1 MLTMHLRNET
11 SEELIRA
18 LRNDGTSD
26 RQQLSLMM
34 HHAQCIKPK
43 VGTGKYAAYDKHH
56 ERLAQ
61 MYANNQEPFTREELA
76 MAFPE
81 THQRMAVETHG
92 ITKRTAVEEGVAY
105 SKPPER
111 WVTVNGLRFTDGE
124 VVDADTETADPVVG
138 EKQAQFNE
146 MVHLARLHKK
156 LLEVGRRVVISG
168 TTFVRIGWRNPIKGR
183 AAIGNVGHAV
193 LDVYWPHQVQVA
205 THHSAPNDLYS
216 AYLLIATAPG
226 PDGHWAE
233 VWRRECFEDESG
245 ELTGFG
251 PWRAERIPVGGD
263 DDDDDKRVARPL
275 FGDGEYPLQTLPWVV
290 YHDGEPTHGVFVD
303 AGRDLVRTNLN
314 LNRVS
319 SDDLYSLA
327 QGAHRQVVIQSDI
340 LRKEGS
346 DVTWGPGEA
355 LLLGSAETASALP
368 PGTTPAARERNEQR
382 LRSLAVE
389 RRLPP
394 HRFDT
399 DTTRVESGLAKQ
411 VQDIPAT
418 DARIEREETYKDLEE
433 EALLPILA
441 EISDYWGHT
450 TIAHKK
456 RAAANGTAPGQRE
469 EGVRFHVSFSGQ
481 TEYETKEAKERW
493 AGALLDRKVI
503 TPARYSVLSDA
514 YGSIEEAEAQGVS
527 NDLPTTFA
535 DPLGGPGLDA
545 FERGLGQDEQPQA
558 QEAEGPTVNEMSL
571 TIERLARV
579 GDLDGVNAMREKL
592 SALLGLPHSG
602 DLADLPGD
610 EVQEVEEDDDA

>member
-11 SEELIRA
+11 SAALIDA

-26 RQQLSLMM
+26 RKQLDLMM
-34 HHAQCIKPK
+34 QHAGCIKPT
-43 VGTGKYAAYDKHH
+43 VGTGKYARYDAHH

-61 MYANNQEPFTREELA
+61 MYANNQEAHTREELA
-76 MAFPE
+76 SAFPE
-81 THQRMAVETHG
+81 THSRMSVETHG
-92 ITKRTAVEEGVAY
+92 ITRRTAIEEGVAY
-105 SKPPER
+105 SQPPER
-111 WVTVNGLRFTDGE
+111 WLTVDGLRFTDGE
-124 VVDADTETADPVVG
+124 VADPDTETNDPAVG
-138 EKQAQFNE
+138 ERQAQFE
-146 MVHLARLHKK
+146 EAVHLARLHKK
-156 LLEVGRRVVISG
+156 LLEVGRRVVIAN
-168 TTFVRIGWRNPIKGR
+168 TVFVRLAWRKAIPGR
-183 AAIGNVGHAV
+183 AAVNNVGRAV

-226 PDGHWAE
+226 PDGAWAE
-233 VWRRECFEDESG
+233 VWRREVIEDEFG
-245 ELTGFG
+245 ELEGFG

-263 DDDDDKRVARPL
+263 EDEDDKRVARPL
-275 FGDGEYPLQTLPWVV
+275 FGDGEYPLETLPWVV
-290 YHDGEPTHGVFVD
+290 YHDGEPTHGVFVEG
-303 AGRDLVRTNLN
+303 GRDLVRTNLN

-327 QGAHRQVVIQSDI
+327 QGAHRQVVIQSDT

-346 DVTWGPGEA
+346 DITWGPGEA
-355 LLLGSAETASALP
+355 LLLGSTETASALP
-368 PGTTPAARERNEQR
+368 PGTTTMARERNEQR

-389 RRLPP
+389 RRLPA

-399 DTTRVESGLAKQ
+399 DTTRIESGLAKQ

-418 DARIEREETYKDLEE
+418 EARLEREETYKDLEE
-433 EALLPILA
+433 EALLPILV

-456 RAAANGTAPGQRE
+456 RIGTSTAAGALE

-527 NDLPTTFA
+527 NDLPTSTPG
-535 DPLGGPGLDA
+535 PLGGGGLAA
-545 FERGLGQDEQPQA
+545 FTANLQAGL
-558 QEAEGPTVNEMSL
+558 EAEPV
-571 TIERLARV
+571 
-579 GDLDGVNAMREKL
+579 
-592 SALLGLPHSG
+592 
-602 DLADLPGD
+602 PGA
-610 EVQEVEEDDDA
+610 DDDADDEGVANADDEG